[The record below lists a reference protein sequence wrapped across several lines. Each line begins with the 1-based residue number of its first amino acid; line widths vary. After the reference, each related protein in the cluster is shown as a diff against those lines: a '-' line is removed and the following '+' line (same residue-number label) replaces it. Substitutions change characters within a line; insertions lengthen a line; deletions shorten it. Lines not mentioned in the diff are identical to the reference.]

1 MPGMMSVAG
10 KALQQMVVQHQAA
23 GAATHQ
29 TTAAAIELY
38 ATGMQQML
46 HVKAGHHQA
55 QKQGTGD
62 YPRKM
67 R

>member
-1 MPGMMSVAG
+1 MNAAG
-10 KALQQMVVQHQAA
+10 EAQHQALVQHQAA

-46 HVKAGHHQA
+46 HVKAGRHQE
-55 QKQGTGD
+55 QV
-62 YPRKM
+62 
-67 R
+67 